1 MFAVLLS
8 GGVDSSVALGLLRE
22 ETTEPIEAY
31 YLKVWLEDELSYL
44 GNCPWEDDLAYAR
57 EVAYRFDVPLNVIS
71 LQREYH
77 ENVVSYVLDELA
89 LGRTPSP
96 DLFCNADIK
105 FKAFLEALP
114 GGVSREATVPGS
126 GPPPVAGP
134 EIGAAEATP
143 PTIVTGHYARIEGGD
158 SGPRLFQAPD
168 PVKDQTYFLS
178 RLSPEQLAGA
188 HFPLGRLTKEEVRR
202 RAREWNLPN
211 RDRPDSQGIC
221 FLGKIRYRDFVGH
234 HLGEHD
240 GPIVDIASGE
250 TLGSHRGHWFYTVGQ
265 RQGLGLGGGPWYVVS
280 KDVASNRILVAHGD
294 AEASVRTKRFA
305 LRGLNRIG
313 RGRELL
319 TGPDPVEVRLK
330 VRHGPGFLSGRVFF
344 DRGAGEALVE
354 ISRPERGV
362 ADGQC
367 AVFYRDGEC
376 IGSGIIQRIE
386 ENRYV

>member
-22 ETTEPIEAY
+22 ETTEPIKAY

-44 GNCPWEDDLAYAR
+44 GNCPWEDDLSYAR
-57 EVAYRFDVPLNVIS
+57 EVADRFDVPLHVIS

-77 ENVVSYVLDELA
+77 DKVVSYVLDELK

-105 FKAFLEALP
+105 FKAFVEALP
-114 GGVSREATVPGS
+114 EAGGRAE
-126 GPPPVAGP
+126 
-134 EIGAAEATP
+134 GAAAGKAHAPAEDHP
-143 PTIVTGHYARIEGGD
+143 PTIVTGHYARIEAGE

-178 RLSPEQLAGA
+178 RLSAEQLAGA
-188 HFPLGRLTKEEVRR
+188 YFPLGRLAKEDVRR
-202 RAREWNLPN
+202 RARQWNLPN

-234 HLGEHD
+234 HLGEQE
-240 GPIVDIASGE
+240 GPIVNVSTGE
-250 TLGSHRGHWFYTVGQ
+250 VLGNHRGHWFYTVGQ

-280 KDVASNRILVAHGD
+280 KDVSSNRILIAHGE
-294 AEASVRTKRFA
+294 AEGSLRTKRFA
-305 LRGLNRIG
+305 VRGLNRIG
-313 RGRELL
+313 RGQELL
-319 TGPDPVEVRLK
+319 AGSEPVELDLK
-330 VRHGPGFLSGRVFF
+330 VRHGSGFLAGSVSFGSGAR
-344 DRGAGEALVE
+344 EALVE
-354 ISRPERGV
+354 LARPERGV
-362 ADGQC
+362 ADGQF
-367 AVFYRDGEC
+367 AVFYFHGEC

>member
-44 GNCPWEDDLAYAR
+44 GNCPWEEDLAYAR
-57 EVAYRFDVPLNVIS
+57 RVADRFNVPLKVIS

-77 ENVVSYVLDELA
+77 DKVVSYVLKELK

-114 GGVSREATVPGS
+114 EHP
-126 GPPPVAGP
+126 AGDQL
-134 EIGAAEATP
+134 
-143 PTIVTGHYARIEGGD
+143 PTIVTGHYARIEAGEAGEA
-158 SGPRLFQAPD
+158 GPRLYQAPD

-178 RLSPEQLAGA
+178 RLSPTQLAGA
-188 HFPLGRLTKEEVRR
+188 HFPLGELTKAQVRR

-234 HLGEHD
+234 HLGEHP
-240 GPIVDIASGE
+240 GPIVDISSGE
-250 TLGSHRGHWFYTVGQ
+250 TLGNHLGHWFYTVGQ

-294 AEASVRTKRFA
+294 AEGSLRTRRFA
-305 LRGLNRIG
+305 LRGINRLG
-313 RGRELL
+313 RGQELL
-319 TGPDPVEVRLK
+319 AGPDPIDLQLK
-330 VRHGPGFLSGRVFF
+330 VRHGPGFLAGRVSFGG
-344 DRGAGEALVE
+344 DAGEALVE
-354 ISRPERGV
+354 LSRPERGV
-362 ADGQC
+362 ADGQF